1 MSKFKISFFD
11 LIPLVK
17 GGTCIGS
24 STPDKG
30 WAMSVVERFNKTF
43 EDTRVF
49 AGTEFD
55 YCPPN
60 PDVGSDHA
68 ALWETSYLW
77 YLRPDCLDISVY
89 FDRPRE
95 ALIGVMGTDLR
106 EKASIEIGRRACQ
119 MIVEGMVQ
127 KARELLKEIE

>member
-68 ALWETSYLW
+68 ALWETGR
-77 YLRPDCLDISVY
+77 RPIYGIYVRIAWTSV
-89 FDRPRE
+89 FT
-95 ALIGVMGTDLR
+95 LIGPER
-106 EKASIEIGRRACQ
+106 P
-119 MIVEGMVQ
+119 
-127 KARELLKEIE
+127 